1 MRKKNRCKTLLAGLV
16 SMCMAFHLAPVQS
29 MAAEREAYT
38 YTVTFYAGNHGYFSG
53 NANVSVSSGQDVQVS
68 NQGSRLVVSG
78 LSYNSRVSFNAPGST
93 GLENDKYYVRG
104 IRRSG
109 TDTSETQVGTP
120 SFEVTGDQDYVVAY
134 GISGDLVE
142 YTVNYQDGNG
152 NTLRESE
159 TYRGNAGDYMVV
171 AYLYIEGY
179 QPQAYNLGRTLTKNA
194 AENVFTF
201 VYTPV
206 PEDENP
212 EGGSTGGGGGTGGT
226 TEEGGG
232 ASVPAPGTAEGAG
245 APAAGTAAG
254 GAAAD
259 AGTGAAGGAGA
270 AGADGEGAAVPDDEV
285 PLDEGPEDLI
295 NLDDEEVPLAEP
307 DGDAADAGETEGNTR
322 NIAGAVAAAGI
333 SAAALIALFVL
344 WLKKRKND
352 QEEAGTE
359 EK

>member
-1 MRKKNRCKTLLAGLV
+1 MRRKNRCRRLLVGLV
-16 SMCMAFHLAPVQS
+16 SLCMALHLAPVQS

-38 YTVTFYAGNHGYFSG
+38 YTVTFYAGNHGHFSG
-53 NANVSVSSGQDVQVS
+53 NAGVSVSSGQNVRID

-78 LSYNSRVSFNAPGST
+78 LDYNSRVSFNAPGST
-93 GLENDKYYVRG
+93 ELENDKYYARG

-109 TDTSETQVGTP
+109 TDTSEMQVGTP

-152 NTLRESE
+152 NTLRQSE

-179 QPQAYNLGRTLTKNA
+179 QPQAYNLGRTLSKNA

-212 EGGSTGGGGGTGGT
+212 GGGSTGGGTA
-226 TEEGGG
+226 EEGGG
-232 ASVPAPGTAEGAG
+232 AAAPAPEAGGTQVPAAGAAGGTAAAGAG
-245 APAAGTAAG
+245 AATGAPDAGAE
-254 GAAAD
+254 AAD
-259 AGTGAAGGAGA
+259 AGET
-270 AGADGEGAAVPDDEV
+270 AVPDDEI
-285 PLDEGPEDLI
+285 PLDEGPEDLL

-307 DGDAADAGETEGNTR
+307 DGDAGDAKETAGNTR
-322 NIAGAVAAAGI
+322 SIAGAVAVAGI
-333 SAAALIALFVL
+333 GAAALIALFVL
-344 WLKKRKND
+344 WLKKRKKD
-352 QEEAGTE
+352 QEEAGA
-359 EK
+359 KKK